1 VFNLN
6 KELQNRFL
14 ILSAVSA
21 LGGVSSKKDTLD
33 YLEENNLIALS
44 DSDIEILKSRNE
56 PKWRNELAFVRQ
68 HLVKDGYLSNEVRS
82 MWSITDEGEDYLSSL
97 YKLITPSETYQRLN
111 SDNTLSRK
119 SLNNDAIL
127 AQADSVNFIADLGI
141 ENESIE
147 VKVKLIKRCQK
158 IVKLIKNKY
167 DSKCQIQ
174 SCGFTFAKTNG
185 ENYSEAHHLKP
196 LSENGSQDESN
207 VVILCPNHH
216 RMFHFCTVKVFD
228 VVGNKRDIEINGIK
242 ESIVYK

>member
-1 VFNLN
+1 MFNLN

-21 LGGVSSKKDTLD
+21 LGGISSKKDTLD
-33 YLEENNLIALS
+33 YLEENDLITLS

-82 MWSITDEGEDYLSSL
+82 MWSITNEGEDYLSSL
-97 YKLITPSETYQRLN
+97 YNLITSSDKYQRIN
-111 SDNTLSRK
+111 SDNTLTRK
-119 SLNNDAIL
+119 LLNNEAIL
-127 AQADSVNFIADLGI
+127 AQADSANFIADLGL
-141 ENESIE
+141 ENEPIE

-158 IVKLIKNKY
+158 IVKLIKSKY
-167 DSKCQIQ
+167 ESKCQIE
-174 SCGFTFAKTNG
+174 SCGFTFVKTNG

-216 RMFHFCTVKVFD
+216 RMFHFCTVKIFD
-228 VVGNKRDIEINGIK
+228 VVGNKRDIEINGVK